1 MSELKRYDTT
11 KVEYPPARI
20 VKLTMAADGA
30 ENEPGY
36 TLVHSSL
43 YTCMIDLGVY
53 IYASVFTKKYG
64 DTGYTTRAKHAGHDD
79 ATKVHPRLVRS
90 GGTTRARFE
99 GLPLR

>member
-1 MSELKRYDTT
+1 MVGWSESQDGFTPVGDWLSTVRAFVSELKRYDTT

-43 YTCMIDLGVY
+43 YTRMIDLGVY
-53 IYASVFTKKYG
+53 IYVSLHEEVW
-64 DTGYTTRAKHAGHDD
+64 RHRIH
-79 ATKVHPRLVRS
+79 HPSQTCWSR
-90 GGTTRARFE
+90 
-99 GLPLR
+99 